1 MTRAASRGE
10 AVEGERE
17 REFHFTKEDFEW
29 IRETVGRETGIQ
41 LSEAK
46 SDMVYSR
53 LARRLRA
60 LGLRDFASYRR
71 QLVDDPQRREMAHF
85 VNALTTNLTAFFR
98 ESHHF
103 DHLAEVLKSARN
115 RVQIWSAGC
124 STGEEVYSIA
134 ITAREVFGSRAAERV
149 KIIGT
154 DLDSSVLEHA
164 AQGVYDRRRV
174 EGISHQRLRDNFFR
188 GTGKNDGLV
197 RVRPELRRM
206 VEFEQ
211 LNLLHEW
218 PFREPFE
225 VVFCRNVIIYFNKDI
240 QRRLFERIAEMMA
253 EPAWLYIGHSETLWK
268 VSDRFE
274 SYGRT
279 IYKKQH

>member
-1 MTRAASRGE
+1 MARTAARGE
-10 AVEGERE
+10 AAEAE
-17 REFHFTKEDFEW
+17 REFHFTWDDFEW

-60 LGLRDFASYRR
+60 LGLRDFASYRK
-71 QLVDDPQRREMAHF
+71 QLVNDPQRREMAHF

-103 DHLAEVLKSARN
+103 DHLAGVLKAAPGKVR
-115 RVQIWSAGC
+115 IWSAGC

-134 ITAREVFGSRAAERV
+134 ITAREVFGARAPDRV

-154 DLDSSVLEHA
+154 DLDSNVLEHA
-164 AQGVYDRRRV
+164 ARGIYDRRRV
-174 EGISHQRLRDNFFR
+174 DGISQQRLRENFLR
-188 GTGKNDGLV
+188 GKGNNDGLV
-197 RVRPELRRM
+197 RVRPELKRL
-206 VEFEQ
+206 VEFDQ
-211 LNLLHEW
+211 LNLLHDW
-218 PFREPFE
+218 PFREQFE
-225 VVFCRNVIIYFNKDI
+225 IVFCRNVIIYFNKEI
-240 QRRLFERIAEMMA
+240 QSRLFERVAEIMTD
-253 EPAWLYIGHSETLWK
+253 PAWLYIGHSETLWK

-274 SYGRT
+274 SHGRT
-279 IYKKQH
+279 IYRKTH